1 MKDILNFCYYE
12 GMTLKNAISFIESSY
27 NKKVNNS
34 TIKKVC
40 EEIKKCTGKVW
51 E

>member
-12 GMTLKNAISFIESSY
+12 GMTLKDAIRFVESSY
-27 NKKVNNS
+27 NKKVTNA
-34 TIKKVC
+34 TIKKVI

-51 E
+51 Q